1 MSDLFNGF
9 LDPSVK
15 KFKFSAEGNQ
25 YLINFPNNVICTLN
39 RDDFH
44 WTKVF
49 DNQQHS
55 SLMWLHS
62 LGFLPCLLAHDGVKG
77 DGNYVLINKFLSSYA
92 DFISGDEGGEFISR
106 MFSADHCVAIRLR
119 VLGILHEK
127 ANTDSFA
134 LDLDS
139 INKILDFDLKLS
151 ADQDFIKYDNHG
163 MMLCVS
169 LILINDYFKNQKNR
183 VVYINKLIY
192 ILNVVFDSD
201 GYVKENTIG
210 YHDFY
215 CKFIGNFVDKYLLF
229 RKSIGHALDECD
241 SDLINLRLK
250 ADSVRSK
257 VVWQC
262 GGIPPIG
269 DSSEYH
275 TKFPS
280 VSGLHYFP
288 ESGFV
293 VFKNDDFYFS
303 LICGSGSEVHKQ
315 MDDTSITLRYKG
327 RDIFVDSGLFNFD
340 WEDPNRR
347 YVASQLGHSGFFAK
361 EFDQHL
367 RPIMIRKYGSY
378 KAKIDFCF
386 FNFDMLV
393 ISCSVSIPNLLDI
406 KRIVVL
412 NVEKST
418 LNIFD
423 SIDSME
429 CFSFAQRFVLP
440 SDALIQGGSDRS
452 LEFKFENDIV
462 VNGKFDSSNIFDVVV
477 HDGVRSIKY
486 NEILPSKMI
495 EVASNCKLG
504 NFSSQF
510 NFYYLPK

>member
-1 MSDLFNGF
+1 MSDIFNGF

-25 YLINFPNNVICTLN
+25 YLIYLPNNVLCTFN
-39 RDDFH
+39 RDDLS

-62 LGFLPCLLAHDGVKG
+62 LGFLLCLIADDDFKQNG
-77 DGNYVLINKFLSSYA
+77 DHALINKFLLSYS
-92 DFISGDEGGEFISR
+92 DFIIGSKGEEFLNC
-106 MFSADHCVAIRLR
+106 MFSIDHCIAIRLR
-119 VLGILHEK
+119 VMGILHEK
-127 ANTDSFA
+127 ASTDSFG
-134 LDLDS
+134 LDIDS
-139 INKILDFDLKLS
+139 INKIIHFDLKLS
-151 ADQDFIKYDNHG
+151 AGQDFIKYDNHG

-169 LILINDYFKNQKNR
+169 LILVNDYFKNQQAR
-183 VVYINKLIY
+183 VAFINKLIQ

-215 CKFIGNFVDKYLLF
+215 CKFVGNFVDKYLIL
-229 RKSIGHALDECD
+229 RMVTGHALDECD
-241 SDLINLRLK
+241 NDLIDLRRK

-280 VSGLHYFP
+280 ISGLHYFP

-327 RDIFVDSGLFNFD
+327 RDIFVDSGLYNFD

-367 RPIMIRKYGSY
+367 RPIMIRRYGSY
-378 KAKIDFCF
+378 KAKVDFCC

-393 ISCSVSIPNLLDI
+393 ISCSVKIPNLLNI

-412 NVEKST
+412 NVEKLT

-423 SIDSME
+423 SIHSVE
-429 CFSFAQRFVLP
+429 CFSFVQRFVLP
-440 SDALIQGGSDRS
+440 GDTLIQAGSDRS
-452 LEFKFENDIV
+452 LEFKIKNDIV
-462 VNGKFDSSNIFDVVV
+462 VNGKFDSSNLFDVVV
-477 HDGVRSIKY
+477 QDGVRSVKY
-486 NEILPSKMI
+486 NEIISSKMI
-495 EVASNCKLG
+495 EVVSNCKLA

-510 NFYYLPK
+510 NF